1 MVLAYSVKR
10 SFIFHFYSST
20 CVFSTADIKAH
31 TEQYYSFGSILF
43 HTDKYKVKL
52 WYTYTHW
59 EMSSMITHNN
69 WPLSWK
75 TLGNANNAHL
85 RFYTH

>member
-20 CVFSTADIKAH
+20 CVFSTVDIKAH

-52 WYTYTHW
+52 
-59 EMSSMITHNN
+59 
-69 WPLSWK
+69 
-75 TLGNANNAHL
+75 
-85 RFYTH
+85 